1 MRGLRDNAVLLHEK
15 GRNMSD
21 FRIKTYPVGQI
32 GTNCYVLYREGMRK
46 AVIADP
52 GDNGA
57 YILNM
62 CRELSLIPEAILLT
76 HGHFD
81 HILGVEDIRRAF
93 PGIKVYGGEEEKE
106 LFTNASLNLSSG
118 FGSACVVPDVEH
130 VGDGELL
137 SLGGISF
144 EVLFTPGHTPGS
156 VCYLIG
162 EEEVLISGDTLFL
175 ESLGRTDFPMGNQ
188 NQIVKSIRER
198 LFTLPEDTLV
208 YPGHGD
214 KTTIGHE
221 KVYNPVASYNR
232 G

>member
-32 GTNCYVLYREGMRK
+32 GTNCYILYREGTGK

-62 CRELSLIPEAILLT
+62 CRELSVTPEAILLT

-81 HILGVEDIRRAF
+81 HILAVEDIRRAF
-93 PGIKVYGGEEEKE
+93 PEIKVYGGDAEKD
-106 LFTNASLNLSSG
+106 LFTNSSLNLSSG
-118 FGSACVVPDVEH
+118 FGSACVVPDVEY
-130 VGDGELL
+130 VKDGEML
-137 SLGGISF
+137 SLAGISF
-144 EVLFTPGHTPGS
+144 EVLFTPGHTCGS
-156 VCYLIG
+156 VCYLIR
-162 EEEVLISGDTLFL
+162 EEEVLISGDTLFQ
-175 ESLGRTDFPMGNQ
+175 ESLGRTDFPTGNQ
-188 NQIVKSIRER
+188 NQIVKSIREK

-214 KTTIGHE
+214 KTTVGHE
-221 KVYNPVASYNR
+221 KVYNPVALHYK